1 MGRPL
6 LSQQLLV
13 WWKEVKDGGHNKDGY
28 TQTYL
33 TKKRIKKAFSLML
46 LQMLLQMFT
55 DLCSMH
61 EKTLKCRQTYVQS
74 NECWRAITPYVH

>member
-1 MGRPL
+1 M
-6 LSQQLLV
+6 
-13 WWKEVKDGGHNKDGY
+13 KDGGHNKDGY

-33 TKKRIKKAFSLML
+33 TKKKRIKKAFSLML

>member
-13 WWKEVKDGGHNKDGY
+13 WWKEVKDSGHNKDGY

-33 TKKRIKKAFSLML
+33 TKKKNKKG
-46 LQMLLQMFT
+46 LQSDVVTDVVTDVHRPLQ
-55 DLCSMH
+55 H
-61 EKTLKCRQTYVQS
+61 E
-74 NECWRAITPYVH
+74 

>member
-13 WWKEVKDGGHNKDGY
+13 WWKEVKDGGHNKDSY

-33 TKKRIKKAFSLML
+33 TKKRIKRAFSLML
-46 LQMLLQMFT
+46 LQMLLQMFIE
-55 DLCSMH
+55 LCSMH
-61 EKTLKCRQTYVQS
+61 EKTLKCRQIYVQS
-74 NECWRAITPYVH
+74 NDCWSAITPYVH